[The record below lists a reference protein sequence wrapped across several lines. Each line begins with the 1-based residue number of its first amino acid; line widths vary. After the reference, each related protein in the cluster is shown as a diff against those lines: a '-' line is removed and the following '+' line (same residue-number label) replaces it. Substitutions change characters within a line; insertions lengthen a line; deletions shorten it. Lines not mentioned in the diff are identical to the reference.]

1 MLNKLMQEKSYNFR
15 LGMVYIVVMKK
26 SLFKMGFFI
35 TVNDLLLGI
44 HAEIIQN
51 LSRNAIADISNSIS

>member
-15 LGMVYIVVMKK
+15 LGMAYIVVMKK
-26 SLFKMGFFI
+26 VYLEWGFVI
-35 TVNDLLLGI
+35 IVNDLLLGI

-51 LSRNAIADISNSIS
+51 LSRNVIADISNSIS